1 MEVKG
6 SKKQVTRSTMAQ
18 IAHDRV
24 LRKQATHEI
33 RQFEKMWLQLYHGLW
48 HAAAGR
54 VCLCGRFRAWG
65 KGSTRIYIFKN
76 VPFASF
82 VFV

>member
-6 SKKQVTRSTMAQ
+6 SKKQVTRSTVAQ

-33 RQFEKMWLQLYHGLW
+33 RQCEKMWLQLYHGL
-48 HAAAGR
+48 
-54 VCLCGRFRAWG
+54 
-65 KGSTRIYIFKN
+65 
-76 VPFASF
+76 
-82 VFV
+82 